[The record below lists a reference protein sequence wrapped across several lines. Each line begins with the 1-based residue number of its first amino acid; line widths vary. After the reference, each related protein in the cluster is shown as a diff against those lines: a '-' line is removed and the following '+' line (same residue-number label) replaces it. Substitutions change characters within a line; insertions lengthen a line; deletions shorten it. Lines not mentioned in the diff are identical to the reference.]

1 MVKQS
6 ALNDLLILEKD
17 AKQFGFDWPDEL
29 MIIEQAM
36 DECREIK
43 EAIENHEQRERIQE
57 EIGDLLHSAISL
69 CEYAG
74 FDVEETLHKVNKK
87 FGNRMQAIKKL
98 THDAGLT
105 NLKGQNFEFMMDLW
119 RKAKKA

>member
-105 NLKGQNFEFMMDLW
+105 NLKDQNFEFMMDLW